1 MALWHFGVP
10 VNPSLAVHS
19 LTIGAMAGLI
29 LAMVARVSLGHTG
42 RPLEPPAGMTLAFIL
57 LNLACLSRVLLVLL
71 LPLAG
76 LWLAALCWTLAFG
89 LYAWRYGPMLLKAR
103 VDGHPG

>member
-1 MALWHFGVP
+1 
-10 VNPSLAVHS
+10 
-19 LTIGAMAGLI
+19 MAGLI
-29 LAMVARVSLGHTG
+29 LAMIARVSLGHTG
-42 RPLEPPAGMTLAFIL
+42 RALDPPAGMTLAFIL

-71 LPLAG
+71 LPLTG
-76 LWLAALCWTLAFG
+76 LWLAGVCWTLAFG